1 MNRPRA
7 IVIACRFV
15 VATVASI
22 AFANSTT
29 ATELLEDIVEK
40 TLPLNPSG
48 TFILQAID
56 GSVQIYGS
64 NRDEVKIIAIKR
76 AFSPARLNGIHIE
89 IETRGGAVNV
99 KTSAPAKPRWGL
111 SDRSGTVDYII
122 NVPQTARIASIDLP
136 NGEIAIEGMRGG
148 EIAASL
154 GSGRLATYNC
164 FCDQK
169 LRVEDGGFDVVF
181 DWLEEKPLSI
191 EATIDDGNARAL
203 IPADASFE
211 LHATAENG
219 RVASDFS
226 EIENRK
232 RGGVSEIHER
242 IGQAPLSKLTMRAV
256 HGNIHVSEVIW

>member
-1 MNRPRA
+1 MNRIPA
-7 IVIACRFV
+7 SVIAWRFI
-15 VATVASI
+15 VAAAASI
-22 AFANSTT
+22 AFATSTT
-29 ATELLEDIVEK
+29 AAELLEDIVEK
-40 TLPLNPSG
+40 SLPLGPSG
-48 TFILQAID
+48 TFVLHGID
-56 GSVQIYGS
+56 GSAQIYGS
-64 NRDEVKIIAIKR
+64 ERNELKIVAIKR

-89 IETRGGAVNV
+89 IDAKDGAVNI
-99 KTSAPAKPRWGL
+99 TTTAPAKPRWGL

-122 NVPQTARIASIDLP
+122 NLPQTARIASIDLP
-136 NGEIAIEGMRGG
+136 NGELVIEGMRGG

-154 GSGRLATYNC
+154 GSGRLATHNC

-169 LRVEDGGFDVVF
+169 MRVENGGLDVVF

-191 EATIDDGNARAL
+191 EATIDNGNARVL

-211 LHATAENG
+211 LHAASEHG

-232 RGGVSEIHER
+232 RGGVSEIQET
-242 IGQAPLSKLTMRAV
+242 IGQAPLSKLRMRAV

>member
-1 MNRPRA
+1 MNRIRPST
-7 IVIACRFV
+7 IACRF
-15 VATVASI
+15 AAAAAAAIALSTSAS
-22 AFANSTT
+22 AA
-29 ATELLEDIVEK
+29 ELLEDIVEK
-40 TLPLNPSG
+40 RFPLSPSG
-48 TFILQAID
+48 TFVLHGID

-64 NRDEVKIIAIKR
+64 ERDELKIVAIKR

-89 IETRGGAVNV
+89 IDAKDGAVNV
-99 KTSAPAKPRWGL
+99 TTTAPAKPRWSL

-122 NVPQTARIASIDLP
+122 NLPQTARIASIDLP
-136 NGEIAIEGMRGG
+136 NGEVVIEGMRGG

-154 GSGRLATYNC
+154 GSGHLAMHNC

-169 LRVEDGGFDVVF
+169 MRVENGSLDVVF
-181 DWLEEKPLSI
+181 DWLEEKPLAI

-211 LHATAENG
+211 FYATSEHG

-232 RGGVSEIHER
+232 RGGVSQIHET
-242 IGQAPLSKLTMRAV
+242 IGQAPLSKLRMRATQ
-256 HGNIHVSEVIW
+256 GNIHVSEVIW